1 MVSRQTLI
9 LLSALFL
16 GGCSAINTIGDYINE
31 NPVFASMAVRQ
42 AVSRYIAAADTIEAE
57 SARANAVQS
66 RINKTMVYIDGN
78 PTTTVD
84 SLMIVVDS
92 SINWAEL
99 IPADRMLV
107 TDIIG
112 LVEIELRKH
121 EQDAPDIADGT
132 KLALKA
138 LLKTAINA
146 AEYYR

>member
-84 SLMIVVDS
+84 SLMAVVDS
-92 SINWAEL
+92 SIDWAEL

-121 EQDAPDIADGT
+121 ESETPGIGDGT
-132 KLALKA
+132 KLALRT